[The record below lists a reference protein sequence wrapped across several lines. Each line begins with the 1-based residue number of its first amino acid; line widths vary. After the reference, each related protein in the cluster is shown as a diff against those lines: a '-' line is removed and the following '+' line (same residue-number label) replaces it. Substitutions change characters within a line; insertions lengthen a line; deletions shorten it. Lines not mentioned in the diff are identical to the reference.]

1 MDLGTHAGFIIASY
15 AVCLAVVVGLILWV
29 VIDRKRQEADLEE
42 LADQGITRAATA
54 EGSSRP
60 AGDKA
65 SKAAKA

>member
-42 LADQGITRAATA
+42 LADQGITRTATA
-54 EGSSRP
+54 GE
-60 AGDKA
+60 KA